1 MLKEKIV
8 LNKKEYT
15 ICLTRHAKKEIEELE
30 NENRKKLIQDDAT
43 IDALASVG
51 ELNEIKEE
59 MEYLQSLDPE
69 ENEGIE
75 ERISALTSRLSV
87 IMTKVNLAQLD
98 GANDLDPYNILYIL
112 LKNYRKNPPL
122 SKKQYEDGMDDLEEE
137 MGLEELER
145 FVNEV
150 TEKVFTEMEMLQ
162 KMKEHLSKNEEKQM
176 N

>member
-69 ENEGIE
+69 ENEGI
-75 ERISALTSRLSV
+75 A
-87 IMTKVNLAQLD
+87 
-98 GANDLDPYNILYIL
+98 
-112 LKNYRKNPPL
+112 
-122 SKKQYEDGMDDLEEE
+122 
-137 MGLEELER
+137 
-145 FVNEV
+145 
-150 TEKVFTEMEMLQ
+150 
-162 KMKEHLSKNEEKQM
+162 
-176 N
+176 